1 MALDGMD
8 LIFCDA
14 VTMPLVRG
22 RRKIQYRV
30 ISEKCLEDIAVSLK
44 PPIPP
49 ES

>member
-1 MALDGMD
+1 MD
-8 LIFCDA
+8 VIFCDA

-44 PPIPP
+44 PPIPS